1 MNAYLTGATIKQ
13 LRETK
18 CLTQTQLAELLGV
31 TAKAVS
37 KWETGKGLPDI
48 TLIQPLAVA
57 LGVSVVELMSGEVV
71 QNQNLSSNLLR
82 SKFYVC
88 PLCGNILHATG
99 NAMVSCCGIPL
110 PPLEAEETDDA
121 HAITIEKVEDEYF
134 VTVSHEMTPDHGP
147 PAIGQI
153 LSRRQRR
160 NPLFSPRRRLSL
172 FLLQQARP
180 DEVPHHPLTDSS
192 PPHSKKKQSRA
203 IFSKHLTKQSY
214 RDTL

>member
-1 MNAYLTGATIKQ
+1 MNAYLTGATIKR
-13 LRETK
+13 LREAK
-18 CLTQTQLAELLGV
+18 SLTQSQLAERLGV

-48 TLIQPLAVA
+48 TLIEPLAVA
-57 LGVSVVELMSGEVV
+57 LGVSVAELMSGEVV

-134 VTVSHEMTPDHGP
+134 VTVNHEMTKEHYVSFI
-147 PAIGQI
+147 A
-153 LSRRQRR
+153 
-160 NPLFSPRRRLSL
+160 
-172 FLLQQARP
+172 
-180 DEVPHHPLTDSS
+180 
-192 PPHSKKKQSRA
+192 
-203 IFSKHLTKQSY
+203 HLTMGRLQLVKFYPEGNAETRFSLRGGGY
-214 RDTL
+214 LYLYCNKHGLMKHRLTR